1 MKSALI
7 IGGVVV
13 GLIALIIVIGALSPR
28 DHVASVTAK
37 IAAPPNAVWSAIVQP
52 EAFPTWRGDVRRVEM
67 LTSTATG
74 PSWREYTRN
83 GTLTMGI
90 EQSDPPRR
98 VVTRILDEHLP
109 YGGVWEYDIAPD
121 GSNES
126 RVTITERGWVSNP
139 LFRFVSRFVMGQT
152 STMDTYLRALGK
164 HFGAEP
170 TPTVVSS
177 GARHGI

>member
-1 MKSALI
+1 MKWVLI
-7 IGGVVV
+7 IGAVVV
-13 GLIALIIVIGALSPR
+13 GFVLVIVLIGALLPR

-37 IAAPPNAVWSAIVQP
+37 IAAPPAAVWSAIVQP
-52 EAFPTWRGDVRRVEM
+52 DAFPTWRGDVRRVEM

-90 EQSDPPRR
+90 EQSEPPRR
-98 VVTRILDEHLP
+98 VVTRILDQNLP

-121 GSNES
+121 GANES

-152 STMDTYLRALGK
+152 SSMDGYLRSLGK

-170 TPTVVSS
+170 TPTVVST
-177 GARHGI
+177 GA

>member
-1 MKSALI
+1 MKWVLV
-7 IGGVVV
+7 IGAVVV
-13 GLIALIIVIGALSPR
+13 GLVLVVVLIGALLPR
-28 DHVASVTAK
+28 DHVASVSAK
-37 IAAPPNAVWSAIVQP
+37 ISASPAAVWSAIVQP
-52 EAFPTWRGDVRRVEM
+52 DAFPTWRGDVRRVEM

-74 PSWREYTRN
+74 PSWREYTRS

-90 EQSDPPRR
+90 EQSEPPRR
-98 VVTRILDEHLP
+98 VVTRILDQNLP

-121 GSNES
+121 GANES

-152 STMDTYLRALGK
+152 SSMEAYLRSLGK

-170 TPTVVSS
+170 TPTIVTT
-177 GARHGI
+177 GA

>member
-1 MKSALI
+1 MKWI
-7 IGGVVV
+7 
-13 GLIALIIVIGALSPR
+13 LIAGGLVVALVVIVVVIGALLPR
-28 DHVASVTAK
+28 DHVASVSAT
-37 IAAPPNAVWSAIVQP
+37 IAASPSAVWSAIVQP

-67 LTSTATG
+67 LTSTALG

-83 GTLTMGI
+83 GALTMGV
-90 EQSDPPRR
+90 EQSETGRR
-98 VVTRILDEHLP
+98 VVTRILDQNLP

-121 GSNES
+121 GTNHS

-152 STMDTYLRALGK
+152 STMDAYLRALGR

-170 TPTVVSS
+170 TPTVLS
-177 GARHGI
+177 GA

>member
-1 MKSALI
+1 MKWALM
-7 IGGVVV
+7 IGGIVV
-13 GLIALIIVIGALSPR
+13 ALVVIVVVIGAMLPR
-28 DHVASVTAK
+28 DHVASVSAR
-37 IAAPPNAVWSAIVQP
+37 IAAPPTAVWSAIVQP

-67 LTSTATG
+67 LTSTAQG

-83 GTLTMGI
+83 GALTMGI
-90 EQSDPPRR
+90 EQSEPPRR
-98 VVTRILDEHLP
+98 VVTRILDRNLP

-121 GSNES
+121 GSSDS

-139 LFRFVSRFVMGQT
+139 LFRFISRFVMGQT

-170 TPTVVSS
+170 TTTIVSN
-177 GARHGI
+177 GA